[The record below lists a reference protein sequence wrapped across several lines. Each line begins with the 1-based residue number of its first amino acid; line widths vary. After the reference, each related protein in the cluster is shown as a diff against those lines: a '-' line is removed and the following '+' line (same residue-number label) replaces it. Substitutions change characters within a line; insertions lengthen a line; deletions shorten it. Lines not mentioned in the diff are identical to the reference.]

1 MSHRCFPAWIIY
13 LSSIIGLPSAS
24 GQTGTEVPAM
34 AAYDQ
39 FMRTFLSK
47 WQIPGGAL
55 AVSRNGQLLYAR
67 GFGLADREA
76 GEEVRTV
83 RVFGDCYRC
92 NWWAPE
98 KTAHAWYVGDGRIRK
113 SRFVRATK
121 VADKLVMEDLSKG

>member
-1 MSHRCFPAWIIY
+1 MAHLRPFA
-13 LSSIIGLPSAS
+13 PSAPA
-24 GQTGTEVPAM
+24 TE
-34 AAYDQ
+34 D
-39 FMRTFLSK
+39 LSEAIERSVEK
-47 WQIPGGAL
+47 
-55 AVSRNGQLLYAR
+55 
-67 GFGLADREA
+67 EA

-98 KTAHAWYVGDGRIRK
+98 KTAHAWFVGEGRIRK